1 MTKEEIKEFQE
12 MFESVQYQINEVI
25 RNEKSRKQIKIE
37 VEAIL
42 QGYQDYL
49 ERNGFGI
56 SEIQMILGN
65 LTFNRFLVN

>member
-56 SEIQMILGN
+56 SEIQMILGK

>member
-12 MFESVQYQINEVI
+12 MFESVQCQINEVI
-25 RNEKSRKQIKIE
+25 RSEKSRKQIKIE

-49 ERNGFGI
+49 DRNGFGI

>member
-12 MFESVQYQINEVI
+12 MFESVQCNINEVI
-25 RNEKSRKQIKIE
+25 RSAKSRKQIRIE

-49 ERNGFGI
+49 ERNGFGV
-56 SEIQMILGN
+56 SEIQMILGK
-65 LTFNRFLVN
+65 LTFNRLLVN

>member
-12 MFESVQYQINEVI
+12 MFESVQCQINEVI
-25 RNEKSRKQIKIE
+25 RSEKERKQIRIE

-49 ERNGFGI
+49 ERDGFGV
-56 SEIQMILGN
+56 SEIQLILSK
-65 LTFNRFLVN
+65 LTFNRVLVN

>member
-12 MFESVQYQINEVI
+12 MFESVQCQINEVI
-25 RNEKSRKQIKIE
+25 RSEKSRKQIKIE

-49 ERNGFGI
+49 ERNGFGV
-56 SEIQMILGN
+56 SEIQMILGK

>member
-12 MFESVQYQINEVI
+12 MFESVQCNINEVI
-25 RNEKSRKQIKIE
+25 RSEKSRKQIKIE